1 MPKWLSSFLT
11 IFVLI
16 FAGEA
21 IFSLP
26 FHITRFFRP
35 AVLEVFEF
43 SNTTLG
49 DAFAGY
55 GLLAMAAYLLGGPI
69 ADKYAPRALIT
80 LSLILTGLGGLVM
93 AQIPGERTMT
103 LLYAYWGATTLLL
116 FWSPLIRAT
125 REWGGSL
132 AQGQAFGLLDGGR
145 GLVQAASASF
155 AVIVFSWLLPAE
167 VELAT
172 AAQSREALQ
181 SIIYLYTGLTL
192 LAAAMVW
199 FLLPTGDPKQI
210 DAPNSILTNIK
221 SVIAKPIVWA
231 HAGIIVCAYCA
242 YKGLDN
248 YSLYCVEVLG
258 MDQVEAARFTANAA
272 YLRLFGAVLVGLLA
286 DKMGAARTI
295 AATFITLFVCYLYL
309 WQTQPETTGLLVLY
323 ANLLVTFFAA
333 YAMRGIYYALLEEV
347 RTPAHLTGTTVGLVA
362 VLGYTPDVFF
372 YPIAGRIL
380 DSAPGIVGHQLYF
393 GFLASIMAV
402 GLLITLVLIWLN
414 RHSDTGSTSPA
425 SRVTANE

>member
-1 MPKWLSSFLT
+1 MSQRSSSFLT
-11 IFVLI
+11 IFALI

-43 SNTTLG
+43 SNTALG

-55 GLLAMAAYLLGGPI
+55 GLFAMAAYLLGGPI

-80 LSLILTGLGGLVM
+80 LSLVLTGLGGLVM

-145 GLVQAASASF
+145 GLVQAGSASF
-155 AVIVFSWLLPAE
+155 AVIVFSWLLPAD

-172 AAQSREALQ
+172 AEQSREALQ

-199 FLLPTGDPKQI
+199 FLLPTSDPKQI
-210 DAPNSILTNIK
+210 DAPSSILTNIK

-295 AATFITLFVCYLYL
+295 AATFIALFVCYLYL

-347 RTPAHLTGTTVGLVA
+347 RTPAHLTGTTVGLIA

-380 DSAPGIVGHQLYF
+380 DSAPGIAGHQLYF

-414 RHSDTGSTSPA
+414 RHGDTGRTTLA
-425 SRVTANE
+425 SRAAANE